1 VPAAVRTAFD
11 RSARRRRRAKNRFV
25 YALVA
30 VLLAAGGCD
39 RDGGTDVDV
48 VEFWA
53 LGREGEVVQQLVPEF
68 ERRHPRIRVR
78 VQQVPWS
85 AAREK
90 LLTAYVGDA
99 MPDVLQIGN
108 TWIAEFVALGALAP
122 LDDRLGALVEDLFPG
137 ILETNRIDG
146 VLYGVPW
153 YVDTRLLFYR
163 SDLLASAGHAAP
175 PASWSEW
182 LAAMERLREL
192 RSEPAILLPLDEWQA
207 LVILA
212 LQRGAGLLRDDDTR
226 GDFRSP
232 AFASAFAFYL
242 DLFQRELAP
251 KGSAARAVH
260 LYQGFGAGEFAVFV
274 SGPWNLGELS
284 RRLPPELGESWATA
298 PMPAPEGDGP
308 GVSLAGGASLVLTRG
323 SAHAEAAWVWIAYL
337 TEAATQTDF
346 YRRTGDLPSSRSAW
360 TSSGLAAEP
369 RVQAFWRQ
377 LQNVRGTPKIP
388 EWERIADEIG
398 RHAEVAIRGDATQ
411 EEALASLDAEVD
423 EILAKRRWL
432 RHGSE
437 PASAASSRSLRG
449 SAAQP
454 PRPPS

>member
-1 VPAAVRTAFD
+1 MRRACR
-11 RSARRRRRAKNRFV
+11 RSGQARRTGTRLGLAIV
-25 YALVA
+25 VA
-30 VLLAAGGCD
+30 VVGAGCRSRGSA
-39 RDGGTDVDV
+39 DV

-68 ERRHPRIRVR
+68 ERRHPGVRVR
-78 VQQVPWS
+78 VQQVPWN

-122 LDDRLGALVEDLFPG
+122 LDDRLGAAADELFPG

-163 SDLLASAGHAAP
+163 SDLLASAGFPSP
-175 PASWSEW
+175 PSTWSEW
-182 LAAMERLREL
+182 RTAMERLREQ
-192 RSEPAILLPLDEWQA
+192 RAEPAILLPLEEWQA

-212 LQRGAGLLRDDDTR
+212 LQHGATLLRDDDTR

-232 AFASAFAFYL
+232 AFASAFASYL
-242 DLFQRELAP
+242 DLFRRDLAP

-260 LYQGFGAGEFAVFV
+260 LFQGFGAGEFAIFV
-274 SGPWNLGELS
+274 SGPWNLGELA
-284 RRLPPELGESWATA
+284 RRLPKELAESWATA
-298 PMPAPEGDGP
+298 PMPALEGAGP
-308 GVSLAGGASLVLTRG
+308 GPSLAGGASLVLTRG
-323 SAHAEAAWVWIAYL
+323 SARADAAWQWISYL
-337 TEAATQTDF
+337 TEAATQVDF
-346 YRRTGDLPSSRSAW
+346 YRRTGDLPSTRSAW
-360 TSSGLAAEP
+360 TSSGLASEP

-377 LQNVRGTPKIP
+377 LENVRGTPKIP
-388 EWERIADEIG
+388 EWERIADEVG
-398 RHAEVAIRGDATQ
+398 RHAEVAIRGDVTR

-432 RHGSE
+432 RSREAGAVTSASPAEAVPSPREE
-437 PASAASSRSLRG
+437 PTAGAR
-449 SAAQP
+449 
-454 PRPPS
+454 